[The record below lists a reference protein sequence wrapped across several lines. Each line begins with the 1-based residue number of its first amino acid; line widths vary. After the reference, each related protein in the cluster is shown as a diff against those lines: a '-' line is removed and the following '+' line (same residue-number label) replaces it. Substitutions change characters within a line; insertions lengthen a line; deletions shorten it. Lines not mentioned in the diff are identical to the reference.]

1 MQGICFL
8 INAVFERRKQKAA
21 AEAMQPGIEQG
32 RKSHL
37 PEFLGLNKPMQ
48 RFVKNCAA
56 LRVLFEFFLRVL
68 FRSFEISWVH
78 YQKSSIMQNINPIME
93 ERSQAICQTIPSP
106 FALLSY
112 YYYPNF
118 LILFEAAAEGKCF
131 LECVFGGVCHKKEIY
146 AGQTLLSSCSTSTC
160 ICKLSV
166 LSNY

>member
-1 MQGICFL
+1 MPCSREENKRQQRQC
-8 INAVFERRKQKAA
+8 N
-21 AEAMQPGIEQG
+21 QG
-32 RKSHL
+32 RKSLL

-48 RFVKNCAA
+48 RFVKNCVA

-118 LILFEAAAEGKCF
+118 LILFEAEGKCF

>member
-1 MQGICFL
+1 MWMQGICFL

-48 RFVKNCAA
+48 RFSN
-56 LRVLFEFFLRVL
+56 FFLRVL

-106 FALLSY
+106 FALLSC
-112 YYYPNF
+112 YYPNF